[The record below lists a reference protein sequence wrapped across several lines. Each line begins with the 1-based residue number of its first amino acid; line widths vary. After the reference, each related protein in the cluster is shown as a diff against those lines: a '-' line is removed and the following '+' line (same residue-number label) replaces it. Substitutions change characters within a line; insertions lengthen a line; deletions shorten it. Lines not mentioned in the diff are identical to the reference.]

1 MRKANWAGVAILVVA
16 SGFVL
21 AQSDKPP
28 ADKPPADKPPADK
41 PQVERITQ
49 FGQQTGRL
57 PNSLRGRI
65 AAATKLPE
73 ADVAKVLERLLGPAI
88 RDLLGQGQ
96 TVEIANL
103 GAFRVVRIP
112 EHRDLVNG
120 RPATIAANNYVEFL
134 PTGTLAAAA
143 DQPGVR
149 PAETVPPFEYNPLP
163 DQTRG
168 LKTGPTRQPNSR
180 TP

>member
-1 MRKANWAGVAILVVA
+1 MRKAKWAGVAILVAA
-16 SGFVL
+16 SGLVL

-49 FGQQTGRL
+49 FGQQTSRL

-65 AAATKLPE
+65 AATTKLPE
-73 ADVAKVLERLLGPAI
+73 AEVAKVLEALGPAV

-120 RPATIAANNYVEFL
+120 RPATIAGANFVEFL
-134 PTGTLAAAA
+134 PTGKFAEAA
-143 DQPGVR
+143 DQSGVR
-149 PAETVPPFEYNPLP
+149 PAESVPPFEYNPLP

>member
-1 MRKANWAGVAILVVA
+1 MRKAIWAVVAILVAA

-21 AQSDKPP
+21 AQSDKPQ
-28 ADKPPADKPPADK
+28 ADKPQADKPQADK
-41 PQVERITQ
+41 PQVERVTQ
-49 FGQQTGRL
+49 FGQQTSRL

-65 AAATKLPE
+65 AGMTKMPE
-73 ADVAKVLERLLGPAI
+73 ADVAKVLEALGPAV

-96 TVEIANL
+96 TVEVPNL

-120 RPATIAANNYVEFL
+120 RPATIAGANFVEFL
-134 PTGTLAAAA
+134 PLDKFAAAA
-143 DQPGVR
+143 DQAGVR
-149 PAETVPPFEYNPLP
+149 PAETVPPFEYHPLP

-168 LKTGPTRQPNSR
+168 LKVPPVRQPNTR